1 MVRGPLL
8 ILRLEDAVSIV
19 ALDLLV
25 LGFVDAL
32 RLMLGVRHGFIPWG
46 IWVELPR
53 VTSSSVEILSFL
65 VALAVPL
72 LCLFLAL
79 YLFRVRS
86 QRCRLLFLVLVSDRK
101 LES

>member
-1 MVRGPLL
+1 MRRVALEPRCRVIQPPLEFVPINLVFSPMVRGPLL

-46 IWVELPR
+46 IWVELPQ
-53 VTSSSVEILSFL
+53 VTSSSVEILRFL
-65 VALAVPL
+65 VALVVPPL
-72 LCLFLAL
+72 
-79 YLFRVRS
+79 
-86 QRCRLLFLVLVSDRK
+86 
-101 LES
+101 